1 MTAVALALGAS
12 LGWGIADFTAG
23 ITSRRTS
30 ALVVLWSSQWIG
42 LALAALAALAVGLSE
57 PTGVDLLYA
66 AGAGVTLTVALG
78 ALYRAMAVGAMAI
91 AAPIA
96 ATGVAIPVVVGLAGG
111 DTLSVVQGLGVAAA
125 LVGVILCSREPQDKR
140 AAGGPIAAGVGLAL
154 LAAIAGGL
162 TQVCLAGAS
171 SAGVL
176 WVLLVQ
182 RAIVGA
188 LALTAVAIAGGSPR
202 PARELLPAIATIGV
216 IDLIATG
223 LFTAATIHGE
233 ISVVAV
239 VGSLY
244 PIVTVLLAFAV
255 LSERLRPPP
264 DGWRVRRA
272 GGRGRD
278 LGRMRT

>member
-111 DTLSVVQGLGVAAA
+111 DTLSVIQGLGVAAA
-125 LVGVILCSREPQDKR
+125 LVGVILCSREPRDKR

-154 LAAIAGGL
+154 VAAIAGGL

-255 LSERLRPPP
+255 LSERLALHQTV
-264 DGWRVRRA
+264 GVFA
-272 GGRGRD
+272 ALGGVAAISG
-278 LGRMRT
+278 G